1 MFTSYKLARFAR
13 LALVAAVVIGL
24 GIFGSLAR
32 ATAWDD
38 AQAAFAEHND
48 HAALEA
54 LRRSATEGDPR
65 AQLALGLA
73 LRHAHLFG
81 GAITRDDTQASHWLD
96 KAAAPTHA
104 LHATP
109 AAPVLHADDVPP
121 KKRTRLG
128 LYATPQDVAALR
140 ALHAGRMLVID
151 IRTRAEAAT
160 LGMPDAADALVPY
173 MEYDEFMSAW
183 DSERATYATTARG
196 AFADDVA
203 RLLKTNALNHE
214 AVLVLICRSGDR
226 SAKAADLLATLGY
239 TQVYSVVEGYE
250 GDLSTRGRRELNGW
264 KNAGLPWSYRLNRRK
279 LPG

>member
-1 MFTSYKLARFAR
+1 M
-13 LALVAAVVIGL
+13 
-24 GIFGSLAR
+24 R
-32 ATAWDD
+32 A
-38 AQAAFAEHND
+38 E
-48 HAALEA
+48 
-54 LRRSATEGDPR
+54 
-65 AQLALGLA
+65 
-73 LRHAHLFG
+73 
-81 GAITRDDTQASHWLD
+81 
-96 KAAAPTHA
+96 
-104 LHATP
+104 
-109 AAPVLHADDVPP
+109 DVPA

-140 ALHAGRMLVID
+140 ALHAVRMLVID

-160 LGMPDAADALVPY
+160 LGMPDEADALVPY

-183 DSERATYATTARG
+183 DSERATYATTPRG

-203 RLLKTNALNHE
+203 RLLKAKTLDRD

-250 GDLSTRGRRELNGW
+250 GDLSARGRRELNGW
-264 KNAGLPWSYRLNRRK
+264 KNAGLPWSYRLARSK